1 MSEENPVQKSKQPLW
16 VLASL
21 GALVVLVVLGV
32 LLQKLAFYSLSS
44 KESEAL
50 TQKLNQLKLGV
61 DISYFTEQLGEPKR
75 SENKTIKLVSYKV
88 IRHATPKKE
97 VREVVYKEY
106 YYSSPYFYVQAVA
119 NEAGVVQLYSIT
131 ARNEQFQPK
140 IKTVLN
146 ESVQLG
152 YSVYQNLPPKTP
164 YKVAGR
170 LAEGPANAAYYE
182 IFVLESGVPKLE
194 VFSSNPHGIIK
205 DLVPLDEKKE
215 GFLVSKFFDE
225 TPFPITPQHDTFRKT
240 TVINTYTAVT
250 AEFEGIDTSP
260 DGMNYGETKFTFG
273 PREDQ
278 IQKLQ

>member
-1 MSEENPVQKSKQPLW
+1 MSEESAVQKSKKTLW
-16 VLASL
+16 VLVSLGVLVVVVVL
-21 GALVVLVVLGV
+21 GALQHIKPIFG
-32 LLQKLAFYSLSS
+32 LSS
-44 KESEAL
+44 KDAEAL
-50 TQKLNQLKLGV
+50 TQKLNNLKVGV
-61 DISYFTEQLGEPKR
+61 DISFFTQQLGEPKIK
-75 SENKTIKLVSYKV
+75 ENKTIKLVSYKI
-88 IRHATPKKE
+88 IRHTDPKKE
-97 VREVVYKEY
+97 VREVVYNEY
-106 YYSSPYFYVQAVA
+106 YYRSPYFYVQAVA

-131 ARNEQFQPK
+131 ARNKQFQPK

-152 YSVYQNLPPKTP
+152 ASVYQTLPPKLP

-182 IFVLESGVPKLE
+182 IFVLESALPKLE
-194 VFSSNPHGIIK
+194 IYSTSPFGIIK
-205 DLVPLDEKKE
+205 DTVPLDEKQE
-215 GFLVSKFFDE
+215 GFLVSKFFE
-225 TPFPITPQHDTFRKT
+225 GTTFPITPQHDAFRKT

>member
-1 MSEENPVQKSKQPLW
+1 MSEENAVQKSKKPFWL
-16 VLASL
+16 LASL
-21 GALVVLVVLGV
+21 GVLVVVVAFG
-32 LLQKLAFYSLSS
+32 LLQHKLPFYSLSS
-44 KESEAL
+44 QEAEAL

-61 DISYFTEQLGEPKR
+61 EIASFTQQLGEPKIK
-75 SENKTIKLVSYKV
+75 ENKTIKLVSVKI
-88 IRHATPKKE
+88 IRHAPPKKE
-97 VREVVYKEY
+97 VREVVYTECF
-106 YYSSPYFYVQAVA
+106 YSSPYFYVQAVA
-119 NEAGVVQLYSIT
+119 NEAGIVQFYSIT

-152 YSVYQNLPPKTP
+152 YSVYQTLPPKTP

-170 LAEGPANAAYYE
+170 LAEGPAKTAYYE
-182 IFVLESGVPKLE
+182 IFALDSALPKLE
-194 VFSSNPHGIIK
+194 VFSSNPYGIIK

-215 GFLVSKFFDE
+215 GYLVSKFFDG
-225 TPFPITPQHDTFRKT
+225 TAFPITPQHDTFRKT

-278 IQKLQ
+278 IQKMQ